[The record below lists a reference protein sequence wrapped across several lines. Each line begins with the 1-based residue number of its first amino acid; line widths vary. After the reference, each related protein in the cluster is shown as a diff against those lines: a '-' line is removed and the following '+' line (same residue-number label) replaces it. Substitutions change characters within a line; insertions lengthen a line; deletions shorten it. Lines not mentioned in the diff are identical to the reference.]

1 MNTCKCGGE
10 VFLDYRQGYYTGQ
23 HWYAIC
29 GDCGNEIPLNANN
42 RIDAIREWNNMQVDE
57 PQEQTNEEWFCSLP
71 TKNKAEV
78 LNRMTTACYVC
89 GQDGVDFKRCP
100 FGMDCTGQED
110 IEDWLKQKHIDIRE
124 E

>member
-57 PQEQTNEEWFCSLP
+57 PQEQTNEEWFCTLP
-71 TKNKAEV
+71 TEEKA
-78 LNRMTTACYVC
+78 
-89 GQDGVDFKRCP
+89 KRIINIAVNS
-100 FGMDCTGQED
+100 DCDYRTI
-110 IEDWLKQKHIDIRE
+110 IEWLKQPHRE
-124 E
+124 ENEK